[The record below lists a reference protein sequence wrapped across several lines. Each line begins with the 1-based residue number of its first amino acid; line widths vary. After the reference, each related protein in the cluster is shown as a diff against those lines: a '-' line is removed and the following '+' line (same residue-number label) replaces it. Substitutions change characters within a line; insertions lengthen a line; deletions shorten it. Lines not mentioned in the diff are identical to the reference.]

1 MVEQRPFK
9 ALVVGSSPTQPTVIC
24 PFCGDTTASVHIRAL
39 WCSHGLPYRI
49 LQPRW
54 YGHTRH
60 SVRPEPPL
68 AKRLYR
74 RVIDPRRGGSINN
87 LHLDHSA
94 SIGINDHPIDAVPSS
109 VIAPPQAGR
118 SSRHRR
124 IRRKPSGS
132 AHFLDIRSTFRIGES
147 EAERHGHG
155 TELARFAS
163 PAHQCLLTSLVQQR
177 VTGAFLDGHARC
189 DSCRSI
195 EAHSEHSISL

>member
-1 MVEQRPFK
+1 MYGNF
-9 ALVVGSSPTQPTVIC
+9 LFGVGCGFESHPTHGGASPLSSDTTVI
-24 PFCGDTTASVHIRAL
+24 AHVRAIGAPAG
-39 WCSHGLPYRI
+39 GLCRR

-54 YGHTRH
+54 YCHTRH

-147 EAERHGHG
+147 EAERHGYG

-163 PAHQCLLTSLVQQR
+163 PAHQCLLSSVVQQR
-177 VTGAFLDGHARC
+177 VTGAFLDGHARR

-195 EAHSEHSISL
+195 EANSEHSISL